1 MLRTEIIRTCSH
13 EAVAAAALRS
23 LDSVFCARVTLIACA
38 RGASP
43 GAYAASLIR
52 RFEQEATEDGWYGL
66 GLAIARRDMPV
77 LEGFRFIVENM
88 VDHEN
93 LDEDRET
100 DLPSPARA
108 GGVDSK
114 QFKSTVLHQPEH

>member
-52 RFEQEATEDGWYGL
+52 RFEQEATEDGWYAL
-66 GLAIARRDMPV
+66 GAAIARRDMPV

-88 VDHEN
+88 VDNEN
-93 LDEDRET
+93 IDDDRET
-100 DLPSPARA
+100 ELPASAR
-108 GGVDSK
+108 GGGLDAK
-114 QFKSTVLHQPEH
+114 RFKSAVLHQPEH